1 MARTDRDTRKLSVSL
16 YSIIETLTTERE
28 DADYEGIC
36 KKVKQLLRKNK
47 LPTTGK
53 YNTRIKRL
61 INYYGKNP
69 HKLPTVTEMRL
80 YKNEIVFTLD
90 EHDNIVEEL

>member
-1 MARTDRDTRKLSVSL
+1 MARTKRNTRALSVSL
-16 YSIIETLTTERE
+16 YSVIESFTTERE

-47 LPTTGK
+47 LPITGK

-61 INYYGKNP
+61 LNFYEKNP
-69 HKLPTVTEMRL
+69 DKLPTVTEMRF

-90 EHDNIVEEL
+90 EHDNIVEVL